1 MRKSV
6 CVFLFL
12 NLALMLPA
20 SVLSFSSSEYSL
32 SFSSAHVSFNT
43 AGGYMRMDAGPVR
56 IGSQGGNTL
65 MHSLLDS
72 SSALFEGLEGGRVK
86 EVKGISLSFDGAS
99 FFFLT
104 SPRFITGFSLDIGGF
119 LLGYAHAAADTID
132 DEYFLSYNERY
143 GYEADVLQAGYTDEH
158 FLFKIKLSHT
168 PVSLDLLVCAG
179 LSFRGLSFAYTRGG
193 EAVLLGGRAVKE
205 SYMMALESEH
215 LDFSLSVSYLN
226 DPVRAGTFRQIEC
239 RMKSEFSW
247 SHFRLSSQ
255 QEAFF
260 SQRGIWESGIRF
272 SITAGPLSVSWSSD
286 AGASL
291 SYTAGRATFFIED
304 MNFGVK
310 YAVRYRNIEMSFKA
324 ESSGRIDT
332 LVSLELP

>member
-1 MRKSV
+1 
-6 CVFLFL
+6 
-12 NLALMLPA
+12 
-20 SVLSFSSSEYSL
+20 
-32 SFSSAHVSFNT
+32 
-43 AGGYMRMDAGPVR
+43 MRMDAGPVR

-65 MHSLLDS
+65 MYSLLDS
-72 SSALFEGLEGGRVK
+72 RYASFEGVEGGRVK
-86 EVKGISLSFDGAS
+86 AVKGISLSFDVAS

-132 DEYFLSYNERY
+132 DEYFLSY
-143 GYEADVLQAGYTDEH
+143 QAGYMDEH

-168 PVSLDLLVCAG
+168 PVSLDLLLSAG

-239 RMKSEFSW
+239 RMKSAVIGTGSFLFTKRNMGER
-247 SHFRLSSQ
+247 HQVLDCR
-255 QEAFF
+255 
-260 SQRGIWESGIRF
+260 R
-272 SITAGPLSVSWSSD
+272 SIVRIMVFGYRSKS
-286 AGASL
+286 
-291 SYTAGRATFFIED
+291 FI
-304 MNFGVK
+304 
-310 YAVRYRNIEMSFKA
+310 YCRTCNI
-324 ESSGRIDT
+324 
-332 LVSLELP
+332 LH